1 MGITPL
7 NIDLGWTGLGV
18 TQRGRRHS
26 PSIPHFCQNIRL
38 HPVAAT
44 TYRKIPQERALSI
57 SKAIRGRGFAFYEL
71 LIQTTRTSRK
81 RATLLQADM
90 ELEKLRLYMRL
101 AHARKLTSQNQ
112 YHFAS
117 EALAEIGRLLGG
129 WLKTIPEK

>member
-1 MGITPL
+1 MDEDT
-7 NIDLGWTGLGV
+7 
-18 TQRGRRHS
+18 RRQS
-26 PSIPHFCQNIRL
+26 PIFVKTSDFILWLLQHTEKFPKSERFRL
-38 HPVAAT
+38 AKRLEDGA
-44 TYRKIPQERALSI
+44 
-57 SKAIRGRGFAFYEL
+57 FAFYEL